1 MSVQLIQI
9 PSALGSYPTPGG
21 CEFSEKAVAPDW
33 ATNNSPL
40 LTVLGDMHLENCRD
54 FPRIVPTAKYLFLA
68 GDIGHIS
75 NPVWRSFI
83 EYING
88 LEPGWHRIFYV
99 LGNHEYYS
107 NSKTMPVLKKAYQE
121 YLDRYSRIKLLDRNV
136 VYLPEDGCVV
146 LGATMWSQAEFSLV
160 QQIND
165 FRRINLKSDP
175 LNPESRTITITP
187 MAMNELHVADKE
199 WLFEAL
205 SECAIRDDTVDTVV
219 RTQSPATNKVGHAP
233 PVLDVT
239 PILNRALL
247 GSLERS
253 SILPTGMDLEFSVN
267 GISTIIILTHF
278 PLVRDGTS
286 HPSYSGQKQA
296 IKNYY
301 ANDYHQE
308 LVLSKKEKQIISISG
323 HTHFKYDFEL
333 DGIRYINAGACGYHL
348 P

>member
-1 MSVQLIQI
+1 MSAQLIQ
-9 PSALGSYPTPGG
+9 
-21 CEFSEKAVAPDW
+21 V
-33 ATNNSPL
+33 
-40 LTVLGDMHLENCRD
+40 VGDMHLENCRD

-121 YLDRYSRIKLLDRNV
+121 YLDRYLRIKLLDRNV

-187 MAMNELHVADKE
+187 MAMNELHIADKE
-199 WLFEAL
+199 WLFGAF
-205 SECAIRDDTVDTVV
+205 SECAIRDDI
-219 RTQSPATNKVGHAP
+219 A
-233 PVLDVT
+233 
-239 PILNRALL
+239 
-247 GSLERS
+247 
-253 SILPTGMDLEFSVN
+253 
-267 GISTIIILTHF
+267 TIIILTHF

-286 HPSYSGQKQA
+286 HPSYSGEKQA

-308 LVLSKKEKQIISISG
+308 LVLRKKEKQIISISG
-323 HTHFKYDFEL
+323 HTHYEYDFEL

-348 P
+348 NAN